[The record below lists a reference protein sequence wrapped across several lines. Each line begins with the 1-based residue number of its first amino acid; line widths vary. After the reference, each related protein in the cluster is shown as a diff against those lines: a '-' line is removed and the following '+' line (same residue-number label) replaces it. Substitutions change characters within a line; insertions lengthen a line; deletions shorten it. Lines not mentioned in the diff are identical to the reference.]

1 MWLWAMTE
9 AVCSS
14 LSAHTLQ
21 QLLINQ
27 RYLGKDTAWYQ
38 LGRGR
43 EHWLEY

>member
-21 QLLINQ
+21 QHQYYTVFGQGQ
-27 RYLGKDTAWYQ
+27 RQVLAG
-38 LGRGR
+38 
-43 EHWLEY
+43 